1 MVSLIGV
8 MHRTP
13 AYAEDTAVW
22 LWWLEASW
30 EGFLLPVPS
39 VVASAVATIYDAL
52 PRALSSFLETMV
64 APAADG
70 SLALL
75 RGAGVGAL
83 IERWI
88 HTAGIEVPFIII
100 PRTFLGDIC
109 AFTVVLTL
117 VLSMPACYQPAPSTG
132 RRLPMLR
139 GRHCGRQC
147 HGRCACRPM
156 GNDVLRPGDG
166 GRAVE
171 K

>member
-1 MVSLIGV
+1 MRVVRKTS
-8 MHRTP
+8 
-13 AYAEDTAVW
+13 AYTGNAAVW

-39 VVASAVATIYDAL
+39 VVAPAVATIYDAL
-52 PRALSSFLETMV
+52 PNALSSFLETMV

-100 PRTFLGDIC
+100 PRTFHGNSYTFVPL
-109 AFTVVLTL
+109 LTMHPSS
-117 VLSMPACYQPAPSTG
+117 SMPTRYQPAPSAG
-132 RRLPMLR
+132 
-139 GRHCGRQC
+139 
-147 HGRCACRPM
+147 
-156 GNDVLRPGDG
+156 
-166 GRAVE
+166 
-171 K
+171 